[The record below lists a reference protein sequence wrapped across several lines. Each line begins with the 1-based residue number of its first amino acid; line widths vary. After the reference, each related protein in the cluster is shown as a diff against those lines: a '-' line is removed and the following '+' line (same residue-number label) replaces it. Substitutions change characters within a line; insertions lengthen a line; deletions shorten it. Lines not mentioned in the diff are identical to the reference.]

1 MSFAA
6 GLRTYRRGGSKVA
19 IGKKLTGI
27 MKRIEACTTIGQLE
41 ELYDQMSEEE
51 KRLAKALHKCMA
63 AIRSHRKRR
72 GDN

>member
-1 MSFAA
+1 M
-6 GLRTYRRGGSKVA
+6 A
-19 IGKKLTGI
+19 ISKKLTDV
-27 MKRIEACTTIGQLE
+27 MKRIEACTTMGELE